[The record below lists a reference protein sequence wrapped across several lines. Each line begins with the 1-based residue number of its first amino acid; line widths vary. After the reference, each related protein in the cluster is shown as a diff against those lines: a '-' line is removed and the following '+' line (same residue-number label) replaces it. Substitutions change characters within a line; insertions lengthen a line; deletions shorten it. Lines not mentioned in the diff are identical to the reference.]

1 MKDDIPTELV
11 ALRKKVEQRS
21 LAVCWL
27 QLTIFNELLQ
37 ENKKLMEIMLVIS
50 RNIQFRENA
59 QIQ

>member
-37 ENKKLMEIMLVIS
+37 ENKKLMEIIGW
-50 RNIQFRENA
+50 
-59 QIQ
+59 